1 MNFEEISKDIQDRKL
16 LEGFP
21 TSVFQ
26 SKRLAAQEIAS
37 VFNTIGGMRE
47 YLKVMKEFGG
57 KFTTGLGYTVNT
69 ETLQSAVDM
78 FFPSQAEDR
87 ESMKELYD
95 WG

>member
-1 MNFEEISKDIQDRKL
+1 MTFESIAQDIQDKKL

-21 TSVFQ
+21 ISSFQ

-47 YLKVMKEFGG
+47 YLKVMKELGG

-69 ETLQSAVDM
+69 ETLQNAVDM
-78 FFPSQAEDR
+78 FFPSQAEHER
-87 ESMKELYD
+87 II
-95 WG
+95 